1 MKKEKKQLSFNSI
14 VVSIPRDETEAL
26 ACLSN
31 KELFQRFRT
40 LKKKKKALNSK
51 LYLEFNAE

>member
-40 LKKKKKALNSK
+40 FK
-51 LYLEFNAE
+51 L

>member
-40 LKKKKKALNSK
+40 LKKKKALNSK